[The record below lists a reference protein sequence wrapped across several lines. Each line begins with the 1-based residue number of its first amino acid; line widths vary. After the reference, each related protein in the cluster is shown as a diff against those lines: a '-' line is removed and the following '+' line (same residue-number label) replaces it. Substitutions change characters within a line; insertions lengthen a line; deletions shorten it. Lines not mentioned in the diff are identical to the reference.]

1 MGRIAVIGAGGV
13 GGYFGGLLAKSGQ
26 DVRFLARGEHLRA
39 LRERGLRVRSVHG
52 DFELPSVHATDR
64 PEELGQA
71 DLVLFTVKTYDTER
85 AAAQVRPAVRPGT
98 AVLTFQ
104 NGVDNPERIDHVLGA
119 GTAMGGTVHIETTI
133 AEPGVIAQTSPMRRV
148 VFGEMDGRR
157 TERAERVRAAF
168 DAAGLEPTL
177 SDNIRKALWEKFL
190 FIVGMS
196 GLTTLTR
203 SPVGEVLAVPELREM
218 LAQAFAETAAVA
230 RAERVELDPDPVGRM
245 MAFAHNLKPSMKS
258 SMQRDLERGRRLEV
272 ESINGTVARLGAKQG
287 IPTPVNACIYACL
300 KLEDLRAQGAL
311 QVETQGG

>member
-1 MGRIAVIGAGGV
+1 MRIAVIGAGGV
-13 GGYFGGLLAKSGQ
+13 GGYFGGLLQKSGQ
-26 DVRFLARGEHLRA
+26 DVAFLARGEHLRA
-39 LRERGLRVRSVHG
+39 LQERGLRVRSVHG
-52 DFELPSVHATDR
+52 DFELPSVRATDR
-64 PEELGQA
+64 PDKLGQP

-85 AAAQVRPAVRPGT
+85 AAAQIRPAVGPNT

-104 NGVDNPERIDHVLGA
+104 NGVDNPERIDRVLGA

-133 AEPGVIAQTSPMRRV
+133 AEPGVIAQTSPIRRV
-148 VFGEMDGRR
+148 ALGELDGRPS
-157 TERAERVRAAF
+157 ERAERARDAF
-168 DAAGLEPTL
+168 QAAGLEATL

-196 GLTTLTR
+196 GLSTLTR
-203 SPVGEVLAVPELREM
+203 SPVGIVLAVPEVREM

-230 RAERVELDPDPVGRM
+230 EAEGVALDPDPVGRM
-245 MAFAHNLKPSMKS
+245 MAFAQNLKPSMKS

-272 ESINGTVARLGAKQG
+272 ESINGTVVRLGRAHG

-311 QVETQGG
+311 SLES

>member
-1 MGRIAVIGAGGV
+1 MRIAVIGAGGV
-13 GGYFGGLLAKSGQ
+13 GGYFGGLLQKSGQ
-26 DVRFLARGEHLRA
+26 DVAFLARGEHLRA
-39 LRERGLRVRSVHG
+39 LQERGLRVRSVHG
-52 DFELPSVHATDR
+52 DFELSSVRATDR
-64 PEELGQA
+64 PDKLGQP

-85 AAAQVRPAVRPGT
+85 AAAQIRPAVGPNT

-104 NGVDNPERIDHVLGA
+104 NGVDNPERIDRVLGV

-148 VFGEMDGRR
+148 ALGELDGRPS
-157 TERAERVRAAF
+157 ERAERARDAF
-168 DAAGLEPTL
+168 QAAGLEATL

-196 GLTTLTR
+196 GLSTLTR
-203 SPVGEVLAVPELREM
+203 SPVGIVLAVPEVREM

-230 RAERVELDPDPVGRM
+230 EAEGVALDPDPVGRM
-245 MAFAHNLKPSMKS
+245 MAFAQNLKPSMKS

-272 ESINGTVARLGAKQG
+272 ESINGTVVRLGRAHG

-311 QVETQGG
+311 SLES

>member
-1 MGRIAVIGAGGV
+1 MRIAVIGAGGV
-13 GGYFGGLLAKSGQ
+13 GGYFGGLLQKSGQ
-26 DVRFLARGEHLRA
+26 DVAFLARGEHLRA
-39 LRERGLRVRSVHG
+39 LQERGLRVRSVHG
-52 DFELPSVHATDR
+52 DFELPSVRATDR
-64 PEELGQA
+64 PETLGQA
-71 DLVLFTVKTYDTER
+71 DLVLFTVKTYDTES
-85 AAAQVRPAVRPGT
+85 AAAQIRPAVGPNT

-104 NGVDNPERIDHVLGA
+104 NGVDNPERIDRVLGV

-148 VFGEMDGRR
+148 TLGELDGRPSER
-157 TERAERVRAAF
+157 VERARDAF
-168 DAAGLEPTL
+168 QSAGLEATL

-196 GLTTLTR
+196 GLSTLTR
-203 SPVGEVLAVPELREM
+203 SPVGDVLAVPEVREM

-230 RAERVELDPDPVGRM
+230 EAEGVALDPDPVGRM
-245 MAFAHNLKPSMKS
+245 MAFAQNLKPSMKS

-272 ESINGTVARLGAKQG
+272 ESINGTVVRLGRAHG

-311 QVETQGG
+311 RLES